1 MFAVF
6 HITIQSSKEKKLI
19 FTYQIYWKPLWE
31 RKEHGSV
38 LYLLIS
44 PETFFPKKERSS
56 FHFYLKADYWW
67 SLKGWISTIFRA
79 QSVLRNTAQM
89 LALNTLDKTSTLSI
103 LIMEIC
109 KLRSLGNFNTVFTN
123 KCYSLAVW
131 KTTFTVSP
139 VWAKN
144 GFEKQND
151 LIAITHTKKREKLQL
166 LVFWIY
172 LVLGSDCKTAKLQPL
187 GSVAILTARWTKVSF
202 WSRILSYTL
211 FVSCSQD
218 TSHEEFWRFDTSSAK
233 TKKRLEKKP
242 QNTERSS

>member
-1 MFAVF
+1 MYYQNYLIFILFFQQENTEVFAVF

-31 RKEHGSV
+31 RKEHGSA
-38 LYLLIS
+38 LYLLIL

-67 SLKGWISTIFRA
+67 SPKGWISTVFRA

-103 LIMEIC
+103 LIMQIY

-139 VWAKN
+139 VWAKKWFWKAEWFN
-144 GFEKQND
+144 CNHTQKKEKNYSCWYF
-151 LIAITHTKKREKLQL
+151 K
-166 LVFWIY
+166 
-172 LVLGSDCKTAKLQPL
+172 
-187 GSVAILTARWTKVSF
+187 
-202 WSRILSYTL
+202 YTL
-211 FVSCSQD
+211 F
-218 TSHEEFWRFDTSSAK
+218 
-233 TKKRLEKKP
+233 
-242 QNTERSS
+242 